1 VVDPETLEFTAL
13 TSSGTYI
20 RSLAHDLGQKV
31 GCGAYLLELKRERI
45 GAFTLDQALPLDDV
59 AALATEGKALQA
71 VIPIER
77 LLEEYPKM
85 IVNQVGR
92 RCISNGMA
100 LKAADVLKIFP
111 AASNDYF
118 RIFDDEGKL
127 LAIAEKEPHAMSFK
141 PYLVIPEDNSDV

>member
-1 VVDPETLEFTAL
+1 M
-13 TSSGTYI
+13 
-20 RSLAHDLGQKV
+20 
-31 GCGAYLLELKRERI
+31 KRERI

-59 AALATEGKALQA
+59 AALAAEGRELQA

-141 PYLVIPEDNSDV
+141 PYLVIPPKIVNLDSIRTQ